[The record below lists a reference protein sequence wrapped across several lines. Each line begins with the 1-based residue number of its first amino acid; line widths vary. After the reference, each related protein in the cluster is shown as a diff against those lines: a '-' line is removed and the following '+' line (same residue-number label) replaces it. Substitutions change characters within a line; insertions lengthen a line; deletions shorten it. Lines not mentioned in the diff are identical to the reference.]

1 MREVAVSTLLT
12 NLKHMVGVDS
22 LLTQEQDAAVRSFNR
37 FGRLAWERARWP
49 DTIRLEPKLPDVQ
62 VRSIDVTVGGSGY
75 SSAPTVTITGGS
87 GSGATAVATINADG
101 QVNGIAV
108 TANGGGYLSAPTI
121 TFSGGGGSGA
131 EAKANLMGVLEFGS
145 APSTAIGEI
154 LRITEKDPYAHGS
167 PTEVPYRVEYS
178 ASGYGKVVLV
188 DRATTSPVFVLHRKP
203 FIDYTSG
210 STDYPYIFSEYAVL
224 GAYSDHLNSDGQMDK
239 ALAVQQ
245 QAEAVLLTELDK
257 LERQQGQNNFIQF
270 ITYGSTIQT
279 PY

>member
-1 MREVAVSTLLT
+1 MREVSVSTLLT
-12 NLKHMVGVDS
+12 NLKHMIGVDT
-22 LLTQEQDAAVRSFNR
+22 LLTTEQDAAVRSFNR

-62 VRSIDVTVGGSGY
+62 VRSIEVTNGGSGY
-75 SSAPTVTITGGS
+75 TSAPTVTVS
-87 GSGATAVATINADG
+87 GTATAVATINVDG
-101 QVNGIAV
+101 EVNGIAV
-108 TANGGGYLSAPTI
+108 TANGGDYLSAPTI

-131 EAKANLMGVLEFGS
+131 EAKANLMGVLDYGS
-145 APSTAIGEI
+145 DIGEI

-203 FIDYTSG
+203 FIDYTSS

-224 GAYSDHLNSDGQMDK
+224 GAYSDFLTSDGQMEK
-239 ALAVQQ
+239 AVVVQQ
-245 QAEAVLLTELDK
+245 QAEAILLVELDK

-270 ITYGSTIQT
+270 TTYGSTIST
-279 PY
+279 AF

>member
-1 MREVAVSTLLT
+1 MREIAVSTLLT

-49 DTIRLEPKLPDVQ
+49 DTIRLEQKLPDVQ
-62 VRSIDVTVGGSGY
+62 VRSIEVTNGGSGY
-75 SSAPTVTITGGS
+75 TSAPTVTVS
-87 GSGATAVATINADG
+87 GTATAVATINANG

-108 TANGGGYLSAPTI
+108 TANGGDYLSAPTI

-145 APSTAIGEI
+145 TPSTAIGEI

-188 DRATTSPVFVLHRKP
+188 DRATTTPVFVLHRKP
-203 FIDYTSG
+203 FIDYTSS
-210 STDYPYIFSEYAVL
+210 STDYPYVFSEYAVI
-224 GAYSDHLNSDGQMDK
+224 
-239 ALAVQQ
+239 
-245 QAEAVLLTELDK
+245 
-257 LERQQGQNNFIQF
+257 RCI
-270 ITYGSTIQT
+270 
-279 PY
+279 

>member
-12 NLKHMVGVDS
+12 NLQHMVGVDS
-22 LLTQEQDAAVRSFNR
+22 LLTQEQEAAVRSFNR

-62 VRSIDVTVGGSGY
+62 VRSIDVTAGGSGY
-75 SSAPTVTITGGS
+75 TSAPTVTVS
-87 GSGATAVATINADG
+87 GSATAVATINADG
-101 QVNGIAV
+101 EVNGIAV
-108 TANGGGYLSAPTI
+108 TGNGDSYLSAPTV
-121 TFSGGGGSGA
+121 TFSGGGGGSGA

-145 APSTAIGEI
+145 TPATAIGEI

-178 ASGYGKVVLV
+178 AGGYGKVVLV

-203 FIDYTSG
+203 FIDYTSA

-224 GAYSDHLNSDGQMDK
+224 GAYSDYLNSDGQMDK
-239 ALAVQQ
+239 AIAIQQ
-245 QAEAVLLTELDK
+245 QAEAIIMIELDK

-270 ITYGSTIQT
+270 TTYGTTISTAF
-279 PY
+279 